1 MLIDTHAH
9 IDMEDFEPDFEQ
21 MLARAAQNG
30 VEKIII
36 PAVEPSTFERVIKT
50 AQKHENLY
58 AATGVHPSDAKTF
71 SPDALEKME
80 EMIKQPKVI
89 AVGEIG
95 LDYYWDKSFN
105 DLQKD
110 VFSAQ
115 IEFAKKHKKPII
127 VHDRE
132 AHGDTLEILKMTNAH
147 ETGVIMHCFSG
158 SPEFALECVKEGFYI
173 ALGGVVTFKNAKK
186 MKEVAKVVPL
196 EKLLVETDS
205 PYLTPEPYRGKR
217 NEPAYVKYAAQ
228 EIANIRGISFEELA
242 KATTENAMRVFRF
255 DEAKN
260 G

>member
-9 IDMEDFEPDFEQ
+9 IDMEDFEADFSQ
-21 MLARAAQNG
+21 MLARATENG
-30 VEKIII
+30 VKKIII

-50 AQKHENLY
+50 AEKSPDLY
-58 AATGVHPSDAKTF
+58 AATGVHPEDARNF
-71 SPDALEKME
+71 DENALALME
-80 EMIKQPKVI
+80 EMVKHPKVV

-95 LDYYWDKSFN
+95 LDYYWDKSYN
-105 DLQKD
+105 DVQKR
-110 VFSAQ
+110 FFEAQ
-115 IEFAKKHKKPII
+115 IEFAKKHNKPVI

-132 AHGDTLEILKMTNAH
+132 AHGDSLEILKKTKAAQV
-147 ETGVIMHCFSG
+147 GVIMHCFSG

-186 MKEVAKVVPL
+186 MKEVAKIVPL

-205 PYLTPEPYRGKR
+205 PYLTPVPFRGKR
-217 NEPAYVKYAAQ
+217 NEPAYVKYAAE
-228 EIANIRGISFEELA
+228 EIANLRGMSFEELA
-242 KATTENAMRVFRF
+242 QATTENAMRIFRF

>member
-9 IDMEDFEPDFEQ
+9 IDMEDFEADFEQ
-21 MLARAAQNG
+21 MLQRAAENG

-50 AQKHENLY
+50 AEKSENLY
-58 AATGVHPSDAKTF
+58 AATGVHPEDAKNFTQE
-71 SPDALEKME
+71 SLEKME
-80 EMIKQPKVI
+80 EMIKHPKVV

-95 LDYYWDKSFN
+95 LDYYWDRSYN
-105 DLQKD
+105 DIQKE
-110 VFSAQ
+110 VFALQ
-115 IEFAKKHKKPII
+115 IEFAKKHNKPVI

-132 AHGDTLEILKMTNAH
+132 AHGDCLEILKRTNAAQV
-147 ETGVIMHCFSG
+147 GVIMHCFSG

-186 MKEVAKVVPL
+186 MKEVAKIVPL

-205 PYLTPEPYRGKR
+205 PYLTPVPYRGKR

-228 EIANIRGISFEELA
+228 EIAQLRGMDFEELA
-242 KATTENAMRVFRF
+242 QATTENAMKIFRLN
-255 DEAKN
+255 EAEN